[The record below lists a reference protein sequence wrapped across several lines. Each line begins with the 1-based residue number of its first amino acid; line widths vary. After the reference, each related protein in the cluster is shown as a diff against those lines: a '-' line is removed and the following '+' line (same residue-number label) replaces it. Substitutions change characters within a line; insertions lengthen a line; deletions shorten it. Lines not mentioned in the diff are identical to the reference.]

1 MVGVDPSLELGLMS
15 PLETKLFAFLAFGA
29 AFTTL
34 GAWMVSS
41 VASANQKR

>member
-1 MVGVDPSLELGLMS
+1 MAPSFELGLMS

-34 GAWMVSS
+34 GAWMLSS
-41 VASANQKR
+41 VAATNNRKS